1 MLWGAVLALHAAA
14 FNYASLVACR
24 LFLGVLEAGL
34 TPAFILLTGRFYR
47 SQEQVV
53 RTSLWFSM
61 NGWAQILGGLIAYG
75 LLERQSTGTSLE
87 RWQELFLILGC
98 ITMFFGVVLFFFMP
112 ASPASTKYLTEEE
125 TKIAVERIRE
135 NKTGINDTRFKS
147 YQLLEALK
155 DPRLYLFG
163 FGVMR

>member
-1 MLWGAVLALHAAA
+1 MLTLHAAA

-24 LFLGVLEAGL
+24 LFLGILEAGL

-47 SQEQVV
+47 RQEQVT
-53 RTSLWFSM
+53 RTSIWFSM
-61 NGWAQILGGLIAYG
+61 NGWAQILGGLISYG
-75 LLERQSTGTSLE
+75 ILGRESTGSSIE

-98 ITMFFGVVLFFFMP
+98 VTMFFGVVLFFFMP
-112 ASPASTKYLTEEE
+112 ASPAATKYLNEED
-125 TKIAVERIRE
+125 TRIAVERIRE
-135 NKTGINDTRFKS
+135 NKTGINDTRFKY
-147 YQLLEALK
+147 YQLWEALK

>member
-1 MLWGAVLALHAAA
+1 
-14 FNYASLVACR
+14 
-24 LFLGVLEAGL
+24 
-34 TPAFILLTGRFYR
+34 
-47 SQEQVV
+47 
-53 RTSLWFSM
+53 M

-75 LLERQSTGTSLE
+75 LLQRQSTGSSLE

-98 ITMFFGVVLFFFMP
+98 ITMFFGVLLFFFMP

-135 NKTGINDTRFKS
+135 NKTGINDTRFKP